1 MLKVSEIFSSIQ
13 GEGRF
18 VGVPSVFL
26 RTFGCSLTCPGFG
39 MPRGE
44 ATQEIENV
52 INILPSIEKFE
63 DLPLVSTGCDSYAS
77 WHPKF
82 KHLSPKLSNDELEE
96 RINALI
102 PGGEWTG
109 SGQEFHLVFTGGEP
123 LMAGWQKFYIDLLT
137 RFVEKGLRDIT
148 FETNGTRAVSD
159 ELIAYLNSEPR
170 LHVTWSVSP
179 KLTVSGHATEETLF
193 PEVLQSFNKVNN
205 SYLYCKYVVRD
216 LVDMDEVKLFQDSYK
231 AAGVTV
237 NSVYLM
243 PEGGVVNERQTL
255 TERVVADLAIEK
267 GYRYTPRLHLNIYGN
282 VWAK

>member
-44 ATQEIENV
+44 KTREIDAV
-52 INILPSIEKFE
+52 ISILPTVQKFT

-82 KHLSPKLSNDELEE
+82 KDLSPKMSNDELQVEIE
-96 RINALI
+96 KLI
-102 PGGEWTG
+102 PGGKWTG

-123 LMAGWQKFYIDLLT
+123 LMAGWQKYYIDLLE
-137 RFVEKGLRDIT
+137 RFTASGLRDIT
-148 FETNGTRAVSD
+148 FETNGTRGASP
-159 ELIAYLNSEPR
+159 ELVEYLNSKPD

-179 KLTVSGHATEETLF
+179 KLTVSGHSHDESLH
-193 PEVLQSFNKVNN
+193 PEVLETFNKVKN

-216 LVDMDEVKLFQDSYK
+216 LEDMEEVKLFNDAYRAK
-231 AAGVTV
+231 GVKID
-237 NSVYLM
+237 SVYLM
-243 PEGGVVNERQTL
+243 PEGGVVNEQQTM
-255 TERVVADLAIEK
+255 TERVVADLAIEL